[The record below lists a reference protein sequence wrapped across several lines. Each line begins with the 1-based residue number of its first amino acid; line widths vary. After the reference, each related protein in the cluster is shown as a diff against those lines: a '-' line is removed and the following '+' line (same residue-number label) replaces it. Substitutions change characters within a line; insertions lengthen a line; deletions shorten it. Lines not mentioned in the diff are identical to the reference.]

1 MRFTVKIEKALKR
14 QKAYKKLFFI
24 SMAIISGFLPIVFY
38 LSNIR
43 TVFMMVYLI
52 LIELLI
58 LFAIIIKLDF
68 YRLEFSCQNGRL
80 KFKSGIFS
88 NESLILCKDVAIVHA
103 NKSNVD
109 IEIII
114 VTSMNL
120 KNKRL
125 RLITEDFMQR
135 YPEASHDYLRL
146 KRLNPEVIYYF
157 QIIRK
162 GALKKYILL
171 DIIYKNCVNGI
182 FTASAIENI
191 KIARGQNE
199 I

>member
-1 MRFTVKIEKALKR
+1 MRFTMKIEKALKR
-14 QKAYKKLFFI
+14 QKVYKKLFFI
-24 SMAIISGFLPIVFY
+24 SMAIISSFLPIVSY

-52 LIELLI
+52 VLEVLI
-58 LFAIIIKLDF
+58 LFAIVIKLNF

-88 NESLILCKDVAIVHA
+88 NQCLILCKDVAVVHT

-109 IEIII
+109 MEIII
-114 VTSMNL
+114 VTSIKF

-125 RLITEDFMQR
+125 RPITKGFLQR
-135 YPEASHDYLRL
+135 YPEASHEYLRL
-146 KRLNPEVIYYF
+146 KRLNPENIYYY

-162 GALKKYILL
+162 GDLKKYILL
-171 DIIYKNCVNGI
+171 DIIYKNCVNGA

-199 I
+199 L

>member
-1 MRFTVKIEKALKR
+1 MRFTMKIEKALKR
-14 QKAYKKLFFI
+14 QKVYKKLFFI
-24 SMAIISGFLPIVFY
+24 SMAIISIFLPIVSY

-52 LIELLI
+52 VLEVLI
-58 LFAIIIKLDF
+58 LFAIIIKLNF

-88 NESLILCKDVAIVHA
+88 NQCLILCKDVAVVHT

-109 IEIII
+109 MEIII
-114 VTSMNL
+114 VTSIKF

-125 RLITEDFMQR
+125 RPITKGFLQR
-135 YPEASHDYLRL
+135 YPEASHEYLRL
-146 KRLNPEVIYYF
+146 KRLNPENIYYY

-162 GALKKYILL
+162 GDLKKYILL
-171 DIIYKNCVNGI
+171 DLIYKNCVNGA
-182 FTASAIENI
+182 FTASAIQNI

-199 I
+199 L

>member
-14 QKAYKKLFFI
+14 QKVYKKLFFI
-24 SMAIISGFLPIVFY
+24 FMAIISIFLPIVAY
-38 LSNIR
+38 LANIR
-43 TVFMMVYLI
+43 MLFMMIYLI
-52 LIELLI
+52 VLELLI
-58 LFAIIIKLDF
+58 LFAITIKLDF

-80 KFKSGIFS
+80 KFKNGILS
-88 NESLILCKDVAIVHA
+88 NESLILCKDVAIVHT

-114 VTSMNL
+114 VTSKNL

-125 RLITEDFMQR
+125 LPITEGFIKR
-135 YPEASHDYLRL
+135 YPEASHDYLKL
-146 KRLNPEVIYYF
+146 KRLNPETIYYF
-157 QIIRK
+157 QIITK

-171 DIIYKNCVNGI
+171 DTIYKNCISAN